1 MQNSHAEAIQKVKWL
16 FPVCKYHHPFPFG
29 CFEISGRYK
38 MSNDKNNTSSLSHK
52 LEEIFEHT
60 DKINESC
67 QKIES
72 CVNQEY
78 TRLELLINPDK
89 DADISKEIKFYIAN
103 FLQNKAKK
111 L

>member
-1 MQNSHAEAIQKVKWL
+1 M
-16 FPVCKYHHPFPFG
+16 
-29 CFEISGRYK
+29 
-38 MSNDKNNTSSLSHK
+38 NDNKKPNPLSK
-52 LEEIFEHT
+52 TLEEVFEHT

-78 TRLELLINPDK
+78 KRLELLINPDK
-89 DADISKEIKFYIAN
+89 NADISKEIKFYIAN